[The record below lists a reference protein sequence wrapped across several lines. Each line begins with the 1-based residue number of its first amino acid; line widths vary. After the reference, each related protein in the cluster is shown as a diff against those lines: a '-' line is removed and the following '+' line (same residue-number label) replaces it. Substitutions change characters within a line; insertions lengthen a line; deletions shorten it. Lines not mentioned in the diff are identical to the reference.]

1 MKLEQSLPIASV
13 KEHFPMQFHE
23 FLPALLN
30 VPPARNGGV
39 DLGALKAKLATRGVN
54 SRGWRLYLDYGDEPF
69 QTLGPSLIGMERP
82 FGSSHNAVA
91 WLKLLQACEMDVL
104 PPVRLVRSIADWGI
118 PGGRLDLLPPLLLR
132 AAWKAC
138 IAAQYSGKLLCDF
151 VVSEIVPVAR
161 RFFESGDYRYANP
174 QLLKAGWSALSERY
188 FPKPDQP
195 KPPPISIWRPPV
207 RMVEWECFRFE
218 ALDSVNGLITEGR
231 TMHHCIGNYGDKLNQ
246 SMLIAYSVRDRK
258 DKMRVATMTVGEVC
272 PGRWE
277 IHDIKGPHNQDV
289 PAEVEHAAYA
299 VIRALE
305 DAYVESESLRNH
317 IDERRASL
325 LAATFS
331 SDADEEYFDDILD
344 MDF

>member
-1 MKLEQSLPIASV
+1 MHVAMPE
-13 KEHFPMQFHE
+13 HE

-30 VPPARNGGV
+30 IPASRHGGS
-39 DLGALKAKLATRGVN
+39 DLGALKAKLASRGVN

-69 QTLGPSLIGMERP
+69 QTLGSSLIGMERP

-174 QLLKAGWSALSERY
+174 QLLKAGWSALNERY
-188 FPKPDQP
+188 FPKEPDPP
-195 KPPPISIWRPPV
+195 KPPPISIWRPAV

-218 ALDSVNGLITEGR
+218 ALDSVHALVAEGKA
-231 TMHHCIGNYGDKLNQ
+231 MHHCIGNYGSRLSR
-246 SMLIAYSVRDRK
+246 SMLIAYSIRDRK
-258 DKMRVATMTVGEVC
+258 DKVRVATMTVGEVC

-277 IHDIKGPHNQDV
+277 IHELKGPHNQDV

-299 VIRALE
+299 VIRVLE

-325 LAATFS
+325 LAATS
-331 SDADEEYFDDILD
+331 SSGTDAEDFDEILD